1 MYVKPYKRR
10 ENSDFFKPINSN
22 ILNNI
27 DINSQGKI
35 QEKLI
40 TINAHSG
47 PCPKEN
53 KIKELEITLKPNKI
67 YDKIISPKNDHQPYL
82 NPKFKLKNR
91 NSFFIKN
98 KNKGKTKFMTNDG
111 IKDLNLNLLRIYY
124 DENGKNIKIIRE
136 KDINKEKE
144 KEKEKNNNKNDIKNN
159 NSNNKISN
167 KKNKIN
173 NINDSSNNKNN
184 KLKKSNN
191 KENKYLYP
199 DTPSQS
205 TTTENKSDTKSI
217 KAPAKNGT
225 TNSKR
230 QSDNKNKNIIK
241 QKNKIFKDKVSQE
254 KKSSKK
260 NSKNLQ
266 RFI

>member
-1 MYVKPYKRR
+1 MNVKPYKRR

-40 TINAHSG
+40 TINAHNI
-47 PCPKEN
+47 PYPKEN

-82 NPKFKLKNR
+82 KPKFKLKNR

-98 KNKGKTKFMTNDG
+98 KNKGKTEFMTNDG

-144 KEKEKNNNKNDIKNN
+144 KEKNNNKNDIKK
-159 NSNNKISN
+159 KIQIIKYLI
-167 KKNKIN
+167 KKIKSIILMIHQIIKIINQKKVIIKKIN
-173 NINDSSNNKNN
+173 IYIQILHHKVQQQ
-184 KLKKSNN
+184 KIRVI
-191 KENKYLYP
+191 
-199 DTPSQS
+199 Q
-205 TTTENKSDTKSI
+205 
-217 KAPAKNGT
+217 KA
-225 TNSKR
+225 
-230 QSDNKNKNIIK
+230 
-241 QKNKIFKDKVSQE
+241 
-254 KKSSKK
+254 
-260 NSKNLQ
+260 
-266 RFI
+266 